1 MTDLEKKARIF
12 SNTEGNQ
19 SSKLMR
25 EVEYDTGRY
34 VGYLAGFKDCQK
46 EYEEKLRWIPTSEQ
60 TPTATETGDWD
71 GKRSDFV
78 LAKTKNGSHYI
89 LRVYEGFSNG
99 EKWVDWADKND
110 MIHTGIV
117 EWRSFL

>member
-1 MTDLEKKARIF
+1 MSDLEKKARIF

-46 EYEEKLRWIPTSEQ
+46 EYEEKLRWIPVEEKLPEIDESLSKSDLHYSISVEVMNGVKIQ
-60 TPTATETGDWD
+60 SAYFNTETG
-71 GKRSDFV
+71 K
-78 LAKTKNGSHYI
+78 
-89 LRVYEGFSNG
+89 
-99 EKWVDWADKND
+99 
-110 MIHTGIV
+110 
-117 EWRSFL
+117 WRSLITGYIINPTHWRRFL